1 MYVQTRCCIDAAPD
15 QHPSTIR
22 MRRGRGWR
30 RSGTYVYK
38 PRHRE
43 TCCQLL
49 TIRQRSPDFVPSKS
63 QRRLLAKWE
72 AISHTGLVRR
82 PGRAEQGA
90 AGGPTRKRAKREIG
104 TSDVADGGDRDA
116 ERMASAVAEAA
127 ARAVCTLGALDPGLA
142 LPAPVLRPPTAKQ
155 RQAMGLAVI
164 CCSAYPLQLRG
175 WLHRSHG
182 LDVSAE
188 DVARALQEA
197 LVLEGGVS
205 CRSSDG
211 WLNFFCGE
219 SDGGGAVEVGRRAGR
234 NKESS

>member
-72 AISHTGLVRR
+72 VISHAGLIRR
-82 PGRAEQGA
+82 PSPAEQGA

-104 TSDVADGGDRDA
+104 TSDVTDGGDRDA

-234 NKESS
+234 GRR